1 MTDIFRKA
9 LEIKE
14 YLTGIRR
21 HLHEYPELGM
31 QEYETTAL
39 VKKELEKMGV
49 EVVPIASEVG
59 VLGIIKGEKEGEGR
73 VTALRA
79 DMDALPIQENTGLPY
94 ASKNPGVMHACGH
107 EGHTTSVLGAA
118 KLLSSMR
125 DHFREQ

>member
-39 VKKELEKMGV
+39 VKKSQKKW
-49 EVVPIASEVG
+49 
-59 VLGIIKGEKEGEGR
+59 VLRQCPLLLRWVFRIIKGEKKVKEE
-73 VTALRA
+73 
-79 DMDALPIQENTGLPY
+79 
-94 ASKNPGVMHACGH
+94 
-107 EGHTTSVLGAA
+107 
-118 KLLSSMR
+118 
-125 DHFREQ
+125 